1 MKQLRC
7 QLQKGNV
14 QCPMSRAMQPTGN
27 VQCKSGCSMY
37 NGNWQ
42 CINTQCFN
50 NQCQC
55 TMSKVWMQP
64 NVVWLNHQQRASP
77 SEFRFCKDQAG
88 EGACQ
93 HTKSNPTQPTSNQ
106 RSSKGNATTQRWI
119 NAICNRQ
126 KDLQAPSTTVKA
138 QKALFPLKMRSD
150 IKWLKACK
158 VKRPRAKYNPEQTQI
173 QAIFFKYSYSLR
185 YYVPFLLNFRF
196 LIFSSIPFKSII
208 NEKFMF
214 ISFHFY

>member
-14 QCPMSRAMQPTGN
+14 QCPMSQAMQPTGN

-64 NVVWLNHQQRASP
+64 NVAWLSHQQRASP
-77 SEFRFCKDQAG
+77 SEFRLCKDQPG

-106 RSSKGNATTQRWI
+106 RSSKGNATTQRWV
-119 NAICNRQ
+119 NAMCNRQ

-158 VKRPRAKYNPEQTQI
+158 VKRPRSPIN
-173 QAIFFKYSYSLR
+173 
-185 YYVPFLLNFRF
+185 LNQPK
-196 LIFSSIPFKSII
+196 LKHHSSVDL
-208 NEKFMF
+208 
-214 ISFHFY
+214 SFC